1 MRATAVHPLLPLP
14 DERIYAPYKIGALVE
29 LLAEQGITPYESLK
43 GSGVEADDLG
53 NPFALTSMRQYMT
66 VCTNALTLSK
76 DPATPFRLGTRLR
89 VSAYGMYGYAL
100 LSCLSIRDYF
110 RLAIKYRRLATPP
123 MAIEWHE
130 YDDHVVWTFPDIFV
144 LNPSQDLRR
153 FLLEQQFSLHVTHLQ
168 DVAGKSCPPLRASF
182 SYPAPEHAPI
192 YTEYLNCPCSF
203 DQPRCELVYESTVL
217 EKKPVMANALTAALM
232 QETCDSLVSRAKT
245 AVGISGAVY
254 RILMERPGEFPGMEI
269 VANMLN
275 MTSRTL
281 RRRLEEEGTSFQN
294 IADDV
299 RSSLAREYL
308 RATKLSILDIA
319 MLLGFSDAAGFRKAF
334 KRWMGKGP
342 DQFRRSC
349 APKGS

>member
-1 MRATAVHPLLPLP
+1 MHSLLPLP
-14 DERIYAPYKIGALVE
+14 DERIYAPYKISALVDV
-29 LLAEQGITPYESLK
+29 LGEQGIPPYESLR

-66 VCTNALTLSK
+66 VCTNALALSK
-76 DPATPFRLGTRLR
+76 DPATPFELGTRLR

-123 MAIEWHE
+123 MAIEWNE
-130 YDDHVVWTFPDIFV
+130 CDDLVIWSFPDVFV
-144 LNPSQDLRR
+144 LDPSQELRR
-153 FLLEQQFSLHVTHLQ
+153 FLIEQQFSLHVTHLQ
-168 DVAGKSCPPLRASF
+168 DVAGKNYPPLRASF
-182 SYPAPEHAPI
+182 TYPAPESAHI
-192 YTEYLNCPCSF
+192 YTEYLNCPCLF
-203 DQPRCELVYESTVL
+203 EQPRCELVYESTIL
-217 EKKPVMANALTAALM
+217 DQKPLMANALTSALM
-232 QETCDSLVSRAKT
+232 QETCDSLISQAKT
-245 AVGISGAVY
+245 AAGISGSVY
-254 RILMERPGEFPGMEI
+254 RILMERPGEFPGMEA
-269 VANMLN
+269 VASMLN

-281 RRRLEEEGTSFQN
+281 RRRLEDEGTSFQI